1 MATTHK
7 GGTRTWPR
15 RPHFAPNQR
24 LTAQQLNAIMDDEL
38 RRQRLLTRALHGH
51 GVVFGYALTDENGHL
66 VLKDHCIDISC
77 GLIIDRHGRD
87 LYWPGGSAVCSRHR
101 QQAARLRWL
110 VCSAGALRATAR
122 SAGRVRPLSL
132 RRGAVARAEGRLHAQ
147 PVVSGSELGLS
158 ATSARPVHH
167 PARLR
172 LRPHR
177 QRNRARSA
185 SGRSEMGMQRTRLAL
200 RYALRRVAVRP
211 RGRHPDRV
219 RGGLRRAGRRMPSAS
234 RYSAFARASPRSAKF
249 VPTSTARR
257 CCSSSRATVTSI
269 WLGWH
274 R

>member
-51 GVVFGYALTDENGHL
+51 GVVFGYALTDEQRSSRPEGPL
-66 VLKDHCIDISC
+66 YRYFVRADHRPARPRS
-77 GLIIDRHGRD
+77 LLAGRI
-87 LYWPGGSAVCSRHR
+87 AVCSRHR
-101 QQAARLRWL
+101 QQTARLRWL
-110 VCSAGALRATAR
+110 VCAAGALRATAR
-122 SAGRVRPLSL
+122 SAGRMWPLFL

-158 ATSARPVHH
+158 ATSARPVHQ

-200 RYALRRVAVRP
+200 RYALR
-211 RGRHPDRV
+211 
-219 RGGLRRAGRRMPSAS
+219 
-234 RYSAFARASPRSAKF
+234 
-249 VPTSTARR
+249 
-257 CCSSSRATVTSI
+257 
-269 WLGWH
+269 
-274 R
+274 